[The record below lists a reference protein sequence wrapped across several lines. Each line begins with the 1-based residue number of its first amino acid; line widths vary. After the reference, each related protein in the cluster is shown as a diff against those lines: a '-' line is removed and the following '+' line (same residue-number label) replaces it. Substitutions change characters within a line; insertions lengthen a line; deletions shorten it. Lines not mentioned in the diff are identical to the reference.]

1 MESARDTALPLAN
14 VDSLAAASAI
24 VHNAVDT
31 TPSEPVLEV
40 RSVVKNYG
48 STRALQ
54 GADLVLR
61 AGRIHALMGENG
73 AGKSTL
79 VKILV
84 GATAP
89 SAGTITLHGRT
100 VKFAGVA
107 DAIAAGIVPIYQ
119 QSTLFSNL
127 TVLENLFGF
136 EIATRPG
143 FANFNNAKRRLLA
156 QCMLDRI
163 GLAVELDRPVASL
176 SLGEKQLLEIARGL
190 GRECKVLV
198 LDEPTAALSQ
208 ADTSRLFSTL
218 RRLAEHSV
226 AILYISHK
234 TDEIQKIADEITV
247 LRDGVSVLAAAPLKS
262 TSIQSIVNAMVG
274 HAFNVGEKNLPA
286 VAAPVLTLDR
296 ATRAVGDPE
305 VSLVVRRS
313 EILGIAGLAGSG
325 AEDIGAILAGA
336 LPCVSGTL
344 HIDGQPLNCLGDRAA
359 AVSAGIGS
367 VPPNRIANGL
377 FPRHIALLNAS
388 ASILAHL
395 SRFGWI
401 NRRKEIARLSQVLAN
416 VRLTPNEPWR
426 LIEEFSGGNQQKI
439 LLARNLALV
448 GIKALV
454 LVEPTRGVDV
464 GARDVIHEQIMAA
477 ARNGSAIALVSTDL
491 EELTSLSHRIVIV
504 RGRRI
509 ATELPHLS
517 TPSVVAKAMLGEI

>member
-1 MESARDTALPLAN
+1 MESPRNTALPPAN
-14 VDSLAAASAI
+14 VDSLPEAAASFS
-24 VHNAVDT
+24 NALNKT
-31 TPSEPVLEV
+31 SSAWVLEA

-48 STRALQ
+48 STKALQ
-54 GADLVLR
+54 GADLVLH

-89 SAGTITLHGRT
+89 SAGTIRLHGRAVNFT
-100 VKFAGVA
+100 GVA
-107 DAIAAGIVPIYQ
+107 DAIAAGIAPIYQ

-127 TVLENLFGF
+127 TVLENLFAF
-136 EIATRPG
+136 ETAALHG
-143 FANFNNAKRRLLA
+143 LADFNNAKRRCLA
-156 QCMLDRI
+156 QSMLDRI
-163 GLAVELDRPVASL
+163 GLTVELDRPVASL

-208 ADTSRLFSTL
+208 ADTSRLFATL
-218 RRLAEHSV
+218 RRLAEHGV

-274 HAFNVGEKNLPA
+274 HAFNVGEKRLPA
-286 VAAPVLTLDR
+286 VAAPMLTLER
-296 ATRAVGDPE
+296 ATRSIGDPE

-344 HIDGQPLNCLGDRAA
+344 HIDGQPLSCLGDRPA
-359 AVSAGIGS
+359 AVAAGIGY
-367 VPPNRIANGL
+367 VPPDRVANGL
-377 FPRHIALLNAS
+377 FPRQIALFNAS
-388 ASILAHL
+388 ASILHHL
-395 SRFGWI
+395 GRFGWI
-401 NRRKEIARLSQVLAN
+401 RRRKEWARLAQVLAN

-426 LIEEFSGGNQQKI
+426 LIEEFSGGNQQKV

-448 GIKALV
+448 DIKALI

-464 GARDVIHEQIMAA
+464 GARDSIHEQIVRA
-477 ARNGSAIALVSTDL
+477 ARNGSAIVLVSTDL
-491 EELTSLSHRIVIV
+491 EELTSLAHRIAIV

-509 ATELPHLS
+509 AAELPHLS
-517 TPSVVAKAMLGEI
+517 TPSDVAKAMLGDT

>member
-1 MESARDTALPLAN
+1 MESARDSAVPAN
-14 VDSLAAASAI
+14 ADSQSAAAAI
-24 VHNAVDT
+24 VGSVRDAT
-31 TPSEPVLEV
+31 SPEPVLEA

-48 STRALQ
+48 LTKALQ

-61 AGRIHALMGENG
+61 AGRVHALMGENG

-84 GATAP
+84 GAAAP
-89 SAGTITLHGRT
+89 SAGSITLHGQT

-107 DAIAAGIVPIYQ
+107 EAIAAGIVPIYQ

-136 EIATRPG
+136 EIATRHG
-143 FANFNNAKRRLLA
+143 LANFNNAKRRRLA
-156 QCMLDRI
+156 QSMLDRI

-190 GRECKVLV
+190 GCECNVLV

-208 ADTSRLFSTL
+208 ADTNRLFSTL
-218 RRLAEHSV
+218 RRLAEHGV

-247 LRDGVSVLAAAPLKS
+247 LRDGVSVLSAAPLKS

-274 HAFNVGEKNLPA
+274 HAFSVGEKKLPA
-286 VAAPVLTLDR
+286 VAAPVLALDR
-296 ATRAVGDPE
+296 ATTAVGEPE
-305 VSLVVRRS
+305 ISLVVRRS

-336 LPCVSGTL
+336 LPCASGSL
-344 HIDGQPLNCLGDRAA
+344 QVDGRPLNCLGDRVA
-359 AVSAGIGS
+359 AVGAGIGY
-367 VPPNRIANGL
+367 VPPDRAANGL

-388 ASILAHL
+388 ASILGHL

-401 NRRKEIARLSQVLAN
+401 SKRQEFARLAQVLAH

-426 LIEEFSGGNQQKI
+426 LIEEFSGGNQQKV

-464 GARDVIHEQIMAA
+464 GARDIIHEQIVDA
-477 ARNGSAIALVSTDL
+477 ARSGSAIVLVSTDL

-509 ATELPHLS
+509 AAELPHLS
-517 TPSVVAKAMLGEI
+517 TPSDVAKAMLGEI